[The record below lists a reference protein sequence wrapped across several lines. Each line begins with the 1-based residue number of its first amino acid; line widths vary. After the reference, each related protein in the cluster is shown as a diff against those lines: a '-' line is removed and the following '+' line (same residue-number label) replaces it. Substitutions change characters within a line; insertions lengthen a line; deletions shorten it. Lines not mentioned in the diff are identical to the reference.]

1 MDKQETDKNQIEL
14 QQDAQQEPSETALP
28 EEIVF
33 TREEFEKVREHMEA
47 LKKENAATIAL
58 AQRIQADFENYRKRN
73 ANISCDSMDEGVRE
87 TIRALLPT
95 IDNFERA
102 MQNPGCSGDAWLE
115 GIGLVYRQMMDAL
128 TKQGLAEIDTSGQ
141 FDPQLHEAVMQ
152 EEAPGKQSGTILEI
166 LQKGY
171 MVKDRIVRHSMVK
184 VAK

>member
-1 MDKQETDKNQIEL
+1 METDKNQIEL
-14 QQDAQQEPSETALP
+14 KQDAQQEPSETALP

-58 AQRIQADFENYRKRN
+58 AQRVQADFENYRKRN

-87 TIRALLPT
+87 TIKALLPV

-102 MQNPGCSGDAWLE
+102 MQSPCADVAWLE
-115 GIGLVYRQMMDAL
+115 GIGLVYRQMLDAL
-128 TKQGLAEIDTSGQ
+128 TRQGLAEIDTSGA

-152 EEAPGKQSGTILEI
+152 EAAEGKQSGTILET

-171 MVKDRIVRHSMVK
+171 MVKDRIIRHSMVK

>member
-1 MDKQETDKNQIEL
+1 MDNMETDKNQIEL
-14 QQDAQQEPSETALP
+14 KQDAQQEPSETALP

-58 AQRIQADFENYRKRN
+58 AQRVQADFENYRKRN

-87 TIRALLPT
+87 TIKALLPV

-102 MQNPGCSGDAWLE
+102 MQSPCADVAWLE
-115 GIGLVYRQMMDAL
+115 GIGLVYRQMLDAL
-128 TKQGLAEIDTSGQ
+128 TRQGLAEIDTSGA

-152 EEAPGKQSGTILEI
+152 EAAEGKQSGTILET

-171 MVKDRIVRHSMVK
+171 MVKDRIIRHSMVK